1 MRQGKKIWV
10 GIAGI
15 GVDLLCVAAVALKAP
30 TAVWVLALLIGTLLL
45 FFALVIGEPV
55 ELDAPGQR
63 AEGGIGEGHVRGNV
77 IGDNATITISGGAE
91 VPVQSARKSL
101 VRLSVRE
108 LTKIYQ
114 EHTAVQAEKL
124 IDPYIG
130 GWLKVR
136 GSVNDV
142 TKEVLGEGYRTV
154 VAVGEDLVFAGFVQ
168 ESQDELPRL
177 LRNEKITIVGRIAK
191 VEAFGLQL
199 EESEL
204 LGNDS

>member
-1 MRQGKKIWV
+1 M
-10 GIAGI
+10 
-15 GVDLLCVAAVALKAP
+15 
-30 TAVWVLALLIGTLLL
+30 
-45 FFALVIGEPV
+45 
-55 ELDAPGQR
+55 
-63 AEGGIGEGHVRGNV
+63 
-77 IGDNATITISGGAE
+77 
-91 VPVQSARKSL
+91 
-101 VRLSVRE
+101 RLSVRE